1 MGQGHARPRFALC
14 GHIGIGEFF
23 EMVHRLLLLE
33 IICAAARIIHNTAR
47 HRTKAPIK
55 HADSEVIAPYKVDR
69 GRAPL

>member
-1 MGQGHARPRFALC
+1 
-14 GHIGIGEFF
+14 
-23 EMVHRLLLLE
+23 MVHRLLLLE

-55 HADSEVIAPYKVDR
+55 NADSEVIAPYKVDR